1 MKKILFIIIFS
12 ILINPLYAGPKDKVK
27 KSGFISK
34 KIFIQL
40 KMILILAIL
49 KTK

>member
-12 ILINPLYAGPKDKVK
+12 ILINPLYAGPKEKVK

-34 KIFIQL
+34 KNIHPIKNDYKSKLFCS
-40 KMILILAIL
+40 
-49 KTK
+49 